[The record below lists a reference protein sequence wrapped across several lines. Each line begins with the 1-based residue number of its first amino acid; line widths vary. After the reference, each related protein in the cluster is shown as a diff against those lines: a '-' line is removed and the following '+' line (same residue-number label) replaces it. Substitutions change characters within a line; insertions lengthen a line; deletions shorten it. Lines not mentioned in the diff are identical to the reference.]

1 MSKTTNTR
9 KTLQVI
15 ATGRVAPYAAGER
28 VERFRKSK
36 TGIAK
41 AIKAGHRVIDAEG
54 SIYEVVDGQII
65 TYRVWAVEVDVTHL
79 RF

>member
-1 MSKTTNTR
+1 MSNRTDTR

-28 VERFRKSK
+28 VEDIQMTKAAI
-36 TGIAK
+36 TA

-54 SIYEVVDGQII
+54 NWYCIASGTVVI
-65 TYRVWAVEVDVTHL
+65 VPAS
-79 RF
+79 

>member
-1 MSKTTNTR
+1 MSKTTTTR

-28 VERFRKSK
+28 VERIRMSK
-36 TGIAK
+36 TGITTALE
-41 AIKAGHRVIDAEG
+41 AGHRVIDAEG

-65 TYRVWAVEVDVTHL
+65 TYRVEPVKVDVTAL